1 MTLDERLGPDGFA
14 ALEPTTDIA
23 TSLAYSGTTSLVS
36 LSFGPSY
43 DQGPLT

>member
-1 MTLDERLGPDGFA
+1 MTLNERLGPDGFA

-23 TSLAYSGTTSLVS
+23 ASLAHSGTTSPVS
-36 LSFGPSY
+36 LSFGPGY